1 MIRTHGVRVPSKLR
15 TFLFDRR
22 RTDRLPIDH
31 LRIDLL
37 RVDCLGKDGPRNRGQ
52 TKRPPGNVGGL
63 LLQGRIVPTEA
74 KNPVKTFL
82 GKNMSRKTRVS
93 SNFWEINVFLFNSL
107 RNEAIS

>member
-1 MIRTHGVRVPSKLR
+1 MIRARGVRVPSKLR
-15 TFLFDRR
+15 TFLFDCLRS
-22 RTDRLPIDH
+22 DHCGPIAFGSI
-31 LRIDLL
+31 IDGSI
-37 RVDCLGKDGPRNRGQ
+37 RSGQ

-93 SNFWEINVFLFNSL
+93 SNFWEINVFVFNSL
-107 RNEAIS
+107 RNEAIP